1 MFNLFSQSIS
11 NKSLIRLNIVMVLS
25 TYLDEIRL
33 IYEEKT
39 YSKTIQCSYV
49 FANKIGISS
58 KSR

>member
-11 NKSLIRLNIVMVLS
+11 NKSLIILNIVMVLS

-39 YSKTIQCSYV
+39 DSKTIQCSYV
-49 FANKIGISS
+49 FANKIGIS
-58 KSR
+58 